1 MIAALSAALS
11 ANPGLVAALALLGSG
26 SLVLAFMVLGMWRS
40 GVSPRPILFVA
51 GLYLLLTLP
60 FLAGQLVQARAP
72 ALPPPAGAA
81 SGTPDLFDDHGKLF
95 GPGVMARDA
104 MGGLPGILDEAE
116 RAEAGVV
123 MNGSTVLAARFADQ
137 AAARR
142 AAAAYHRGFQVAN
155 TSGDETHGWSGR
167 RMQGDFVEMLVAG
180 RYFFVWS
187 GLSEEDC
194 AARRAASDLGGYLDS
209 AELAALPPLF
219 PALEP
224 LAMLFKPL
232 PVKLGGVLLLVGLY
246 SVWFLKGASW
256 AAAVPAVAGVTAVSA
271 DDLGAR
277 LLAINDLDVPFDV
290 SKGEGPGVLFADWR
304 YADAKWVDLAGASG
318 LKRTFR
324 IRLVLDEASHAVRAT
339 DYAAS
344 LDWSTG
350 RGRAELRWQ
359 AVIGVVFFQRERHS
373 VLGFQLDPSGRPQPR
388 LHYTYRFDLNEMKSP
403 LVNIVT
409 RSGWSWRPT
418 ILPMPS
424 FGRSSGPG
432 SALPQ

>member
-26 SLVLAFMVLGMWRS
+26 SLVLAFMGLVMWRS
-40 GVSPRPILFVA
+40 GVSPRPIIFVA
-51 GLYLLLTLP
+51 GLYLLVTLP

-72 ALPPPAGAA
+72 ALPPPPGAT
-81 SGTPDLFDDHGKLF
+81 SGTPDLFDDRGKLF
-95 GPGVMARDA
+95 GPDVIAHDA
-104 MGGLPGILDEAE
+104 MGRLPGILDEAE

-142 AAAAYHRGFQVAN
+142 AAAAYHRGFQLAD
-155 TSGDETHGWSGR
+155 TSGDETDGWSGL

-180 RYFFVWS
+180 RYLFVWS
-187 GLSEEDC
+187 GLTAEDC
-194 AARRAASDLGGYLDS
+194 AARRAASDLGGYLGS
-209 AELAALPPLF
+209 AEIAALPPLF

-246 SVWFLKGASW
+246 SVWFFKGASW
-256 AAAVPAVAGVTAVSA
+256 AAAVPAAAGVRAVSGR
-271 DDLGAR
+271 DLGAR
-277 LLAINDLDVPFDV
+277 LLAINDLDVPFQV
-290 SKGEGPGVLFADWR
+290 SMGEGSGVLFADWR

-344 LDWSTG
+344 LDWGAG
-350 RGRAELRWQ
+350 RGRADLRWQ
-359 AVIGVVFFQRERHS
+359 AIISLVFFQRERHT
-373 VLGFQLDPSGRPQPR
+373 VLGFQLDPSVRPQPT

-418 ILPMPS
+418 ILPIPS
-424 FGRSSGPG
+424 FGRPSGPMSG
-432 SALPQ
+432 LTP

>member
-1 MIAALSAALS
+1 MIAALSSALS

-26 SLVLAFMVLGMWRS
+26 SLLLAFMGLLMWRS
-40 GVSPRPILFVA
+40 GVSPRPVIFVA
-51 GLYLLLTLP
+51 GLYLLVTLP

-72 ALPPPAGAA
+72 ALPPQAVGGAG
-81 SGTPDLFDDHGKLF
+81 GTDLFDDRGKLF
-95 GPGVMARDA
+95 GPDVIAHDA
-104 MGGLPGILDEAE
+104 MGRLPGILDEAE

-123 MNGSTVLAARFADQ
+123 MNGSTVLVARFADQ

-142 AAAAYHRGFQVAN
+142 AAAAYRRGFQVAD

-167 RMQGDFVEMLVAG
+167 RMQGDFVELLAAG
-180 RYFFVWS
+180 RYLFVWS
-187 GLSEEDC
+187 GLNKVGC
-194 AARRAASDLGGYLDS
+194 AARRAASDIGAYVHYE
-209 AELAALPPLF
+209 ELAAPPLLF

-224 LAMLFKPL
+224 LAKLFEPL

-246 SVWFLKGASW
+246 SAWFFKGASW
-256 AAAVPAVAGVTAVSA
+256 AAAVPPTSGVLAVSA
-271 DDLGAR
+271 GDLGAR

-344 LDWSTG
+344 FDWGAG

-359 AVIGVVFFQRERHS
+359 ALIGLVFFQRERQT
-373 VLGFQLDPSGRPQPR
+373 VLGFQLDPSGRPEPT
-388 LHYTYRFDLNEMKSP
+388 LAYTYRFDLNEMKSP
-403 LVNIVT
+403 LIDIVT

-418 ILPMPS
+418 ILPTS
-424 FGRSSGPG
+424 LFGRSSGPG
-432 SALPQ
+432 AGVQP